1 MTAVDPPRYLV
12 SFHPK
17 EVSHRFCDILVL
29 GAGLAGLRAALAV
42 DPNQSVLVVSKSSL
56 QQSNSQWAQGGI
68 AAVWNTQ
75 EDTFESHTDDTLI
88 AGQGLCDEQVV
99 DHVIH
104 EAPKR
109 VRELIDWG
117 ANFDMSADG
126 QVALTREGGHRFSRI
141 LHALGDATG
150 REIMRTVIQRTA
162 QFNHIRVIQN
172 TFTVDLLTHEDRC
185 VGAITWSEGAG
196 IQIIWAKQTI
206 LATGGCG
213 ALYRETTNPS
223 IATGDGLAIAFR
235 AGAQLQDM
243 EFIQFHPTVL
253 YVAGSAR
260 HLISEAVRGEG
271 AYLRDCRGER
281 FMPLYDARAELAPRD
296 VVSQSIVRQ
305 MQKTKHPCVYLD
317 QRDLDPDRVRERFPG
332 IAEAC
337 SKFGIDFAR
346 DLIPV
351 RPGAHYMVGG
361 VSTDLQG
368 ATTLLGLW
376 AAGEVAATGL
386 HGANRLASNS
396 LLEALVFGESAGRL
410 ASQAVSEKPASYQ
423 IIPVAHRRPAR
434 KGVELDVGDIRNSL
448 QSLMFRQVGIE
459 RDAEGLDEAAQQVDF
474 WSQYVQA
481 IEFDEPSGWE
491 LQNMLTVAGVM
502 IRTAKERTESRGT
515 HYRLDFPQNDDAHWQ
530 RHLGIIRGQHHLQKI
545 MLGTRAG

>member
-1 MTAVDPPRYLV
+1 MTPLDPPRYLA

-17 EVSHRFCDILVL
+17 EVSHRFCDVLVL

-42 DPNQSVLVVSKSSL
+42 ESTQSVLVVTKSSL

-88 AGQGLCDEQVV
+88 AGQGLCNQLVV

-109 VRELIDWG
+109 VQELIDWG
-117 ANFDMSADG
+117 ANFDMSANG

-150 REIMRTVIQRTA
+150 REIMRTVIHRAT
-162 QFNHIRVIQN
+162 QFPNIRLIEN
-172 TFTVDLLTHEDRC
+172 TFTADLLTHEGRC
-185 VGAITWSEGAG
+185 VGAMTWSEGTG
-196 IQIIWAKQTI
+196 LQLIWAKETI

-213 ALYRETTNPS
+213 ALYRETTNPAV
-223 IATGDGLAIAFR
+223 ATGDGLAIAFR

-281 FMPLYDARAELAPRD
+281 FMPFYDSRAELAPRD
-296 VVSQSIVRQ
+296 VVAQAIVRQ
-305 MQKTKHPCVYLD
+305 MEKTKHPCVYLD
-317 QRDLDPDRVRERFPG
+317 QRDLDPDRVKERFPG

-337 SKFGIDFAR
+337 AKFGIDFAR

-351 RPGAHYMVGG
+351 RPGAHYMIGG
-361 VSTDLQG
+361 ATTDLRG
-368 ATTLLGLW
+368 ATTLPGLW

-410 ASQAVSEKPASYQ
+410 ASQNVQDKPVSYQ

-434 KGVELDVGDIRNSL
+434 RGVEIDVGDIRNSL
-448 QSLMFRQVGIE
+448 QSVMFRQVGIE
-459 RDAEGLDEAAQQVDF
+459 RDGEGLDAAAQQVEF

-481 IEFDEPSGWE
+481 IEF
-491 LQNMLTVAGVM
+491 
-502 IRTAKERTESRGT
+502 RR
-515 HYRLDFPQNDDAHWQ
+515 
-530 RHLGIIRGQHHLQKI
+530 LGIAEHAHRRGGDDSVGQGANGI
-545 MLGTRAG
+545 AGDALPR